1 MKKWPLPNLV
11 DGELDP
17 IKDFSFKYWYTSD
30 EEYELRNYTHLI
42 KNFPKGWSN
51 PWPDLPIPDEIHD
64 NISLDKIDLEVKKYR
79 CTNDG
84 LLGYYL
90 SWHIVGKSFQNSKG
104 RLPSNGYEL
113 SVYNSSLPEEN
124 RFGIHICCK
133 NIENYINL
141 FSTRG
146 LDPAEVPS
154 YLEYCTFLALI
165 YVIAHEWGHYRSEV
179 LSFQLNNLVRSVSGG
194 MNSGFRPS
202 YLSYFV
208 HKKRFPLTN
217 FEEVFAEWA
226 AMKLGIFNYFIKK
239 PVFAQKISNWP
250 DVESTVKFM
259 LTEAISRPSRIRP
272 YSDIRFWID
281 IEKISRSAIMKRISQ
296 NQTSINRSVND
307 NVRISG
313 IKSLKKGKMIDFLM
327 HNQMQFSLNH
337 QFNGIIKSAPRNYP
351 FDPDS
356 LFYHFG
362 EDECMIANDPSD
374 SNKFLKLND
383 PQYSNKTDR
392 DNSRISKVID
402 SLKEPDAS
410 NALLPIKLFPEILPL
425 DPVYFHI

>member
-1 MKKWPLPNLV
+1 
-11 DGELDP
+11 
-17 IKDFSFKYWYTSD
+17 
-30 EEYELRNYTHLI
+30 
-42 KNFPKGWSN
+42 
-51 PWPDLPIPDEIHD
+51 
-64 NISLDKIDLEVKKYR
+64 
-79 CTNDG
+79 
-84 LLGYYL
+84 
-90 SWHIVGKSFQNSKG
+90 
-104 RLPSNGYEL
+104 
-113 SVYNSSLPEEN
+113 
-124 RFGIHICCK
+124 
-133 NIENYINL
+133 
-141 FSTRG
+141 
-146 LDPAEVPS
+146 
-154 YLEYCTFLALI
+154 
-165 YVIAHEWGHYRSEV
+165 
-179 LSFQLNNLVRSVSGG
+179 
-194 MNSGFRPS
+194 MN
-202 YLSYFV
+202 
-208 HKKRFPLTN
+208 
-217 FEEVFAEWA
+217 
-226 AMKLGIFNYFIKK
+226 
-239 PVFAQKISNWP
+239 
-250 DVESTVKFM
+250 
-259 LTEAISRPSRIRP
+259 
-272 YSDIRFWID
+272 
-281 IEKISRSAIMKRISQ
+281 RISQ
-296 NQTSINRSVND
+296 KQTSINRSVND